1 MGVPLPR
8 LGLLVVPV
16 DPWILLP
23 LPLPRRKPLVGRV
36 TGSGESRR
44 RELKGW
50 AFGGDGDG
58 EEDRGGGESEARAIL
73 IALST
78 RGVVGRFESG

>member
-1 MGVPLPR
+1 M
-8 LGLLVVPV
+8 
-16 DPWILLP
+16 P
-23 LPLPRRKPLVGRV
+23 LPLPRRKPLVGRA
-36 TGSGESRR
+36 TGSGESRI

-58 EEDRGGGESEARAIL
+58 DGDEDRGGGESGARAIL

>member
-1 MGVPLPR
+1 M
-8 LGLLVVPV
+8 
-16 DPWILLP
+16 
-23 LPLPRRKPLVGRV
+23 
-36 TGSGESRR
+36 

-50 AFGGDGDG
+50 ALRGDGDG
-58 EEDRGGGESEARAIL
+58 EEDRGGGESGARAIL

>member
-1 MGVPLPR
+1 M
-8 LGLLVVPV
+8 
-16 DPWILLP
+16 
-23 LPLPRRKPLVGRV
+23 PLVGRA

-50 AFGGDGDG
+50 ALDGGGDGDG
-58 EEDRGGGESEARAIL
+58 EDDRGGGESEARAIL